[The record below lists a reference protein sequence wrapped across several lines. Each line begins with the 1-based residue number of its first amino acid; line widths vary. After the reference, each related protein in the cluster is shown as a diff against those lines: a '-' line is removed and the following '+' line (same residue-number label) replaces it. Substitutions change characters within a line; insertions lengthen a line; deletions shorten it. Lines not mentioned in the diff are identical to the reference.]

1 MHMKIERQ
9 HMDSTGT
16 LSYITID
23 DQEFWGIEKPW
34 RNNRSMVSCIPLGHY
49 VLLPYK
55 SPRFGHTWAFSGG
68 TVSAKRSN
76 SSERYACL
84 IHKGNYGKD
93 VNGCLAIGTS
103 PNYPWS
109 SKSHLVGVGASK
121 LAFDKLMSILEGEP
135 YHTVSIDWA

>member
-23 DQEFWGIEKPW
+23 DQEFW
-34 RNNRSMVSCIPLGHY
+34 CIPLGHY

-121 LAFDKLMSILEGEP
+121 LAFDKLMSMLEGEP